1 MLYNILAKISVS
13 ISYLSNYNIGMIKL
27 TLVESDKV
35 TQETLINVGCKRK
48 KEKDQNKENLSD
60 IEE

>member
-1 MLYNILAKISVS
+1 
-13 ISYLSNYNIGMIKL
+13 MIKL